1 MSSESRRGQRVL
13 VICTANLC
21 RSPMAHAIFHA
32 EARTRALAMEI
43 RSAGLM
49 NMRGQPAAEH
59 AQLVCTRARTPM
71 PKVAAQQVNAHD
83 VAWAEII
90 FVMDTFHQSE
100 LDRQFQE
107 ISNKVHLL
115 GNFDPKRR
123 GERIQDPVGR
133 SLTEFQACYDRLR
146 DCIRHYL
153 DTPER
158 VTTS

>member
-1 MSSESRRGQRVL
+1 
-13 VICTANLC
+13 
-21 RSPMAHAIFHA
+21 MAHAILHA
-32 EARTRALAMEI
+32 EARSRALAMEV

-49 NMRGQPAAEH
+49 NMHGQPVSEH
-59 AQLVCTRARTPM
+59 AQLICKRAGTPM
-71 PKVAAQQVNAHD
+71 PKSTAHQVHAHD

-100 LDRQFQE
+100 LVRQFQE
-107 ISNKVHLL
+107 LSTKIHLL
-115 GNFDPKRR
+115 GEFDPKGR

-153 DTPER
+153 DT
-158 VTTS
+158 SSL